1 VPANKR
7 GDTRSKNR
15 GIGGSYQL
23 ASAGDDW
30 AVPSG
35 FGGAGGNSDPFYNML
50 RFNLDAIIQKLSDL
64 LDTLNAMALKMG
76 VARGDLGGSGGGGG
90 GGDLLPPGAS
100 PEEQEARLRQIEQRE
115 SGGQNINNRTGPGGS
130 PASSASGFYQMID
143 STWLHA
149 AHLAGINT
157 QHYPRA
163 IDAPWDIQHKAA
175 LALINEQGERPWI
188 SSAGHHLS
196 HQPLGSDDMSP
207 GFAGRAFGRQQHGGI
222 IQNNNT
228 NISVVAPS
236 PASAGAQVAEH
247 QIRIHE
253 HHSRF
258 TAGKLLA

>member
-1 VPANKR
+1 MILGMR
-7 GDTRSKNR
+7 GGGRYQTAST
-15 GIGGSYQL
+15 GWIGG
-23 ASAGDDW
+23 
-30 AVPSG
+30 PSD
-35 FGGAGGNSDPFYNML
+35 AGGNSDPFYNML
-50 RFNLDAIIQKLSDL
+50 RFNLDAIIEKLSDL

-76 VARGDLGGSGGGGG
+76 VERGDLGGGGRTGGGGG
-90 GGDLLPPGAS
+90 GDGDLLPPGAS

-196 HQPLGSDDMSP
+196 HQPLGSDDTSP
-207 GFAGRAFGRQQHGGI
+207 GWAGRALTGQRHSGI